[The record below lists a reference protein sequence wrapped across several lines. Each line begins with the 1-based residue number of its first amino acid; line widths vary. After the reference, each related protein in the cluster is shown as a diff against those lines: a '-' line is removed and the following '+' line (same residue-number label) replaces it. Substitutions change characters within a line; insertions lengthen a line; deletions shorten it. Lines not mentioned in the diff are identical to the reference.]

1 MQLRIALLIVVASL
15 AAACGRPPQPVTDV
29 RPVVGAPRVAMD
41 PVVAPPAAGEVDSL
55 AIPAA
60 ALDSIRTGL
69 ESVVEQVFA
78 VFADSTVIEAVTAE
92 PPSADSVAGPVTWDI
107 DVRSYVTHDRVEFY
121 VSRFTGSARDRIRSW
136 MQRGRRFE
144 PMIRQTFRD
153 AGIPEDMYY
162 LGLVESGYDPHAYS
176 RAAAVGIWQ
185 FMTATARGMGLRVD
199 WWVDE
204 RRDPIRSTW
213 AAARFL
219 GALRDQFGSLYLAAA
234 AYNGGPGRVARGL
247 NRHAT
252 ALEDTEGDD
261 RFFALVDRRVFRTET
276 SNYVPQLIAAA
287 LIGKDPQKY
296 GIKLE
301 PAEPFAYDSVRV
313 AEATPVVAVARAA
326 GVGIEAVRDL
336 NPHLL
341 RGITPP
347 GDSAWIR
354 IPTGTVTA
362 FAEGFVAMDDSVRR
376 AFDRVKAKKGATVAG
391 MAKGAGLT
399 VSQLRWFNP
408 KLKGAKIATGT
419 VVLVPTRTA
428 VRGAFDVPDPAVER
442 YGTSA
447 NGVHVVRRG
456 ETLSHF
462 ARRYG
467 TSVQTLVRLNH
478 LKKNVIY
485 AGQSIIVRAS
495 ATRSR
500 PAATRPSTAS
510 RSQTP
515 QVPPKPNH

>member
-1 MQLRIALLIVVASL
+1 
-15 AAACGRPPQPVTDV
+15 
-29 RPVVGAPRVAMD
+29 
-41 PVVAPPAAGEVDSL
+41 
-55 AIPAA
+55 
-60 ALDSIRTGL
+60 
-69 ESVVEQVFA
+69 
-78 VFADSTVIEAVTAE
+78 
-92 PPSADSVAGPVTWDI
+92 
-107 DVRSYVTHDRVEFY
+107 
-121 VSRFTGSARDRIRSW
+121 
-136 MQRGRRFE
+136 
-144 PMIRQTFRD
+144 
-153 AGIPEDMYY
+153 MYY
-162 LGLVESGYDPHAYS
+162 LGLVESGYDAHAYS

-219 GALRDQFGSLYLAAA
+219 SALRDQFGSLYLAAA

-247 NRHAT
+247 NRHASS
-252 ALEDTEGDD
+252 LEDTEGDD

-287 LIGKDPQKY
+287 LIGKDPEKY
-296 GIKLE
+296 GIRLE
-301 PAEPFAYDSVRV
+301 PADPFTYDSVRV

-341 RGITPP
+341 RGIRPP
-347 GDSAWIR
+347 SDSAWVR
-354 IPTGTVTA
+354 IPTGTVAA
-362 FAEGFVAMDDSVRR
+362 FHAGFPALDDSVRR

-391 MAKGAGLT
+391 MAKSSGLT
-399 VSQLRWFNP
+399 VAQLRWFNP
-408 KLKGAKIATGT
+408 KLKGTKIATGT

-456 ETLSHF
+456 ETLSHI

-467 TSVQTLVRLNH
+467 TSVTALIRLNH
-478 LKKNVIY
+478 LRKNVIY
-485 AGQSIIVRAS
+485 AGQSIIVRGTA
-495 ATRSR
+495 RPR
-500 PAATRPSTAS
+500 PAAARPASAS
-510 RSQTP
+510 RSQAPTS
-515 QVPPKPNH
+515 PPKPNR